1 MDKELLETSLSL
13 VADAEEG
20 LTLRFY
26 AILFERHPAV
36 RPMFGADI
44 GPQAAMLRGA
54 VVAVLDHLDDAAW
67 LGDTLG
73 GLGAKHAE
81 WGVTAP
87 MYAAVAECM
96 IAAMEEL
103 GGPAWTPE
111 MTAAWTD
118 ALGAVASLMLAGYPE
133 AISA

>member
-1 MDKELLETSLSL
+1 
-13 VADAEEG
+13 
-20 LTLRFY
+20 
-26 AILFERHPAV
+26 
-36 RPMFGADI
+36 MFGADI

-67 LGDTLG
+67 LGDTHG

-87 MYAAVAECM
+87 MYVAVAECM
-96 IAAMEEL
+96 IAVMEEL
-103 GGPAWTPE
+103 GGRAWTPE

-133 AISA
+133 AVSA